1 MKASDFILWQEQR
14 NKNRGKNNGK
24 EISKEKHRYGE
35 YHNVLLSDD
44 ELAKLKSEFP
54 SDWQERIERVSGYCA
69 SKGKTYKNYLAT
81 IRNWAR
87 NETKKA
93 NQPAPMRKNDV
104 AGGYQRMMEIL
115 GGSDED

>member
-1 MKASDFILWQEQR
+1 M
-14 NKNRGKNNGK
+14 
-24 EISKEKHRYGE
+24 
-35 YHNVLLSDD
+35 LLSDD

-87 NETKKA
+87 NENKKREK
-93 NQPAPMRKNDV
+93 PAPYRRNDSQS
-104 AGGYQRMMEIL
+104 GYERAKQLL
-115 GGSDED
+115 GITEEDE